1 MEILHGGTGKFFRS
15 LICFFRSFIS
25 FFRSFVSGLRGEF
38 SFAHWRF
45 PISYRGERCEAG
57 DASEQVCPYSL
68 QFVRFVAPE
77 MSAVSKVVCIFAT
90 TTSDYMPM
98 KQILHTIY
106 TLIVCALLVP
116 CSALASDK
124 SEATERQLLSDQSL
138 VAVASQPSALEQ
150 SAPQVEVRD
159 GAIVPL
165 CEYDQMQVFN
175 VMGQE
180 VRNEHLPSGVYLVRI
195 VVKGETY
202 TLKVVI
208 R

>member
-1 MEILHGGTGKFFRS
+1 M
-15 LICFFRSFIS
+15 
-25 FFRSFVSGLRGEF
+25 
-38 SFAHWRF
+38 
-45 PISYRGERCEAG
+45 
-57 DASEQVCPYSL
+57 
-68 QFVRFVAPE
+68 
-77 MSAVSKVVCIFAT
+77 SKVVCIFAT

-98 KQILHTIY
+98 KPILHIIY
-106 TLIVCALLVP
+106 TLVVCALLVP

-138 VAVASQPSALEQ
+138 IAVASQP

-195 VVKGETY
+195 VVQGETY

>member
-1 MEILHGGTGKFFRS
+1 MN
-15 LICFFRSFIS
+15 
-25 FFRSFVSGLRGEF
+25 
-38 SFAHWRF
+38 AM
-45 PISYRGERCEAG
+45 
-57 DASEQVCPYSL
+57 SE
-68 QFVRFVAPE
+68 
-77 MSAVSKVVCIFAT
+77 VVCIFAT

-138 VAVASQPSALEQ
+138 IAVASQPSALEQ

-180 VRNEHLPSGVYLVRI
+180 VRNEHLTSGVYLVRI

>member
-1 MEILHGGTGKFFRS
+1 ML
-15 LICFFRSFIS
+15 
-25 FFRSFVSGLRGEF
+25 
-38 SFAHWRF
+38 
-45 PISYRGERCEAG
+45 
-57 DASEQVCPYSL
+57 
-68 QFVRFVAPE
+68 
-77 MSAVSKVVCIFAT
+77 
-90 TTSDYMPM
+90 M
-98 KQILHTIY
+98 KQILHIIY
-106 TLIVCALLVP
+106 TLVVCALLVP

-138 VAVASQPSALEQ
+138 VVVASQPSAQQ

-195 VVKGETY
+195 VVQGETY

>member
-1 MEILHGGTGKFFRS
+1 
-15 LICFFRSFIS
+15 
-25 FFRSFVSGLRGEF
+25 
-38 SFAHWRF
+38 
-45 PISYRGERCEAG
+45 
-57 DASEQVCPYSL
+57 
-68 QFVRFVAPE
+68 

-90 TTSDYMPM
+90 TTGDYMPM

-138 VAVASQPSALEQ
+138 IAVASQSSALEQ

>member
-1 MEILHGGTGKFFRS
+1 MNAI
-15 LICFFRSFIS
+15 
-25 FFRSFVSGLRGEF
+25 
-38 SFAHWRF
+38 
-45 PISYRGERCEAG
+45 
-57 DASEQVCPYSL
+57 
-68 QFVRFVAPE
+68 
-77 MSAVSKVVCIFAT
+77 SKVVCIFAT

-138 VAVASQPSALEQ
+138 IAVASQPLALEQ

-165 CEYDQMQVFN
+165 FRSHT
-175 VMGQE
+175 E
-180 VRNEHLPSGVYLVRI
+180 VCSLQTSPSAPCASSFLQSQDNLASKIGRLLTFATVSP
-195 VVKGETY
+195 
-202 TLKVVI
+202 
-208 R
+208 

>member
-1 MEILHGGTGKFFRS
+1 MGKVHLLAGDF
-15 LICFFRSFIS
+15 
-25 FFRSFVSGLRGEF
+25 
-38 SFAHWRF
+38 RF
-45 PISYRGERCEAG
+45 PTEARDARREIRANRCALT
-57 DASEQVCPYSL
+57 VCNL
-68 QFVRFVAPE
+68 RDLHLPE
-77 MSAVSKVVCIFAT
+77 MSAMSKVVCIFAT

-106 TLIVCALLVP
+106 TLVVCALLVP

-138 VAVASQPSALEQ
+138 IAVVSQPLALEQ

-195 VVKGETY
+195 VVQGETY